1 MIRCAVTGACGRMG
15 RAVMRAVSDAEG
27 MELAGATEQPGHP
40 EVGSDVGALL
50 GRGKTGI
57 ALADSLALI
66 TPHPDVIID
75 FTAPDSALAHLEWAA
90 SQDTAAV
97 IGTTG
102 FSSAQ
107 SGRIKELARAVP
119 CLCSPNMSVGINLM
133 LTLIDRVARVLQDRY
148 DIEIIEAHHR
158 LKKDAPSG
166 TALTMAQILA
176 EAMHRDLESVAV
188 HQRKG
193 LIGARRR
200 DEIGIQ
206 VVRAGDIVGDH
217 TVLFAGEGERLEIT
231 HRAHSRDTFAAGAV
245 RAAAWVTGQPPG
257 LYDMRDVLGLAS
269 TEPA

>member
-1 MIRCAVTGACGRMG
+1 V
-15 RAVMRAVSDAEG
+15 DN
-27 MELAGATEQPGHP
+27 L
-40 EVGSDVGALL
+40 ALL
-50 GRGKTGI
+50 
-57 ALADSLALI
+57 
-66 TPHPDVIID
+66 TPDPDVIID
-75 FTAPDSALAHLEWAA
+75 FTAPDSALEHMEWAA
-90 SQDTAAV
+90 SRSIAAV

-102 FSSAQ
+102 LSSGQAA
-107 SGRIKELARAVP
+107 RIKELARTIP
-119 CLCSPNMSVGINLM
+119 CVCSPNMSVGINLM
-133 LTLIDRVARVLQDRY
+133 FTLIDRVARILSDRY

-166 TALTMAQILA
+166 TAVTMARILA
-176 EAMHRDLESVAV
+176 DAMNRELGAVAV

-193 LIGARRR
+193 MIGARRR

-257 LYDMRDVLGLAS
+257 LYDMRDVLGLS
-269 TEPA
+269 SSEPG